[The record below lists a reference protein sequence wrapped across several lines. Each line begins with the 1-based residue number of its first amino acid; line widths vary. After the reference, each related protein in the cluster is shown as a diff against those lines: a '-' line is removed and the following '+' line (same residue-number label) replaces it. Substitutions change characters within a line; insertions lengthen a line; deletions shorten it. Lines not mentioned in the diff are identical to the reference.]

1 MGRGGGLLKTPPSAG
16 GAAGIVRGAA
26 ERAGGVRSERRSA
39 RSGARG
45 RAAGML
51 APLLGSAGSGW
62 LLLGECS
69 PEPPRQ
75 RGLSFSPPLSLL
87 PGSFLRSGWGRS
99 PRLGTVVLGRALR
112 SGLWASGP
120 APHGPPCSGIK
131 GIPSSLKGRGRRER
145 HSAWGWGDARRDA
158 CGGEPAP

>member
-1 MGRGGGLLKTPPSAG
+1 MCGARRAGPAGCAVSA
-16 GAAGIVRGAA
+16 AVRGAG
-26 ERAGGVRSERRSA
+26 R
-39 RSGARG
+39 RG

-69 PEPPRQ
+69 PDPPRQ
-75 RGLSFSPPLSLL
+75 RGFVLLPAPLPGSRLLSPQRVGTRSPPLH
-87 PGSFLRSGWGRS
+87 G
-99 PRLGTVVLGRALR
+99 GTGPNPP

-131 GIPSSLKGRGRRER
+131 GIPRSLKGRGRRER
-145 HSAWGWGDARRDA
+145 HSAWGWDDARRDA
-158 CGGEPAP
+158 CGGEPAPRAAMAVVQSSAGCIT